1 MTNWACVVRGLK
13 LLLVEVELGLLVLVR
28 GWEVRKAREGDV
40 ESVVAEILLWM
51 EDAGVK

>member
-1 MTNWACVVRGLK
+1 MVNWACVVRGLE

-28 GWEVRKAREGDV
+28 GWEFRKAREGDV
-40 ESVVAEILLWM
+40 ESVVAEILLLV